1 MTESTDRICIIG
13 AGPGGLSAAAALQ
26 LRDVPFEIIDAGERP
41 GGIWDIDRRETP
53 MYESAHFISSKSLSG
68 LSDFPMPAEFPDYP
82 RHDQILRY
90 VQEFARVHDLE
101 RHIQLRTRVTAARPL
116 SDGSNWQVTLDS
128 GEERRYQGLCVATGA
143 TWHPRLP
150 EIGGRFDGEQRHAF
164 HYRSPELFRGKR
176 VLVVGGGNS
185 GCDIACDA
193 ARVAD
198 RALISVRR
206 GYHFVPKYVF
216 GMPADQFAHQGPR
229 LPGWLE
235 QRVFGLILRILVGNP
250 VRYGLP
256 RPDHRV
262 LESHPIMNTEV
273 LHHLGHGRLE
283 AVPDVRELRPGG
295 VVLEDGREEAV
306 DLILWATGYERVFPF
321 LHGQDLAAVGGV
333 LDPYLNV
340 FHRRHR
346 TLCFMGLFETD
357 GAAYPLFGLQADLI
371 AAYLSGLRNGLPSV
385 ARFDQLRSDHHPDLK
400 GGRRYLKSRRHDY
413 YVKGDA
419 YERVLLDVKT
429 RMNWE

>member
-1 MTESTDRICIIG
+1 MTESKERICIIG
-13 AGPGGLSAAAALQ
+13 AGPGGLSAAAAMKV
-26 LRDVPFEIIDAGERP
+26 RGIPFEILDAGERP

-68 LSDFPMPAEFPDYP
+68 FSGFPMPEEFPDYP
-82 RHDQILRY
+82 RHDQILGY
-90 VQEFARVHDLE
+90 VQEFARAHDLG
-101 RHIQLRTRVTAARPL
+101 RHIEFRTRVDAARPT
-116 SDGSNWQVTLDS
+116 SGSSSWRVTLES
-128 GEERRYQGLCVATGA
+128 GEERRYAGLCVATGA

-150 EIGGRFDGEQRHAF
+150 EIAGRFDGEQLHSF
-164 HYRSPELFRGKR
+164 HYRSPELFRGKK

-235 QRVFGLILRILVGNP
+235 QRVFGLIVRLLVWNP
-250 VRYGLP
+250 ARYGLP
-256 RPDHRV
+256 RPDHRI

-283 AVPDVRELRPGG
+283 AFPDVRGLTPGG
-295 VVLEDGREEAV
+295 VVFADGREEAV
-306 DLILWATGYERVFPF
+306 DLILWATGYERAFPF
-321 LHGQDLAAVGGV
+321 LRDQDLEAVGGV
-333 LDPYLNV
+333 LDPYLSV

-346 TLCFMGLFETD
+346 TLFFMGLFETD
-357 GAAYPLFGLQADLI
+357 GAAYPLFSLQADLI
-371 AAYLSGLRNGLPSV
+371 AAYLSALRGGRPS
-385 ARFDQLRSDHHPDLK
+385 ADRFDRLRSDHHPDLK
-400 GGRRYLKSRRHDY
+400 GGRRYLRSRRHDY
-413 YVKGDA
+413 YVKEDA
-419 YERVLLDVKT
+419 YRRALLEIRR
-429 RMNWE
+429 RMRWE

>member
-1 MTESTDRICIIG
+1 MTDSSDRICIIG

-26 LRDVPFEIIDAGERP
+26 LRDVPFDILDAGDRP
-41 GGIWDIDRRETP
+41 GGIWDIDRTETP

-68 LSDFPMPAEFPDYP
+68 FPGFPMPEEFPDYP
-82 RHDQILRY
+82 RHDQIFAY
-90 VQEFARVHDLE
+90 IQEFGRAHDLE
-101 RHIQLRTRVTAARPL
+101 RHIEFRTRVEAARPL
-116 SDGSNWQVTLDS
+116 SRGSGWKVSLES

-150 EIGGRFDGEQRHAF
+150 EIEGRFEGEQLHAF
-164 HYRSPELFRGKR
+164 HYRSPDMFRGKR

-193 ARVAD
+193 ARVSD

-216 GMPADQFAHQGPR
+216 GMPADEFAHRGPR

-235 QRVFGLILRILVGNP
+235 QRVFGLILRLLVGNP
-250 VRYGLP
+250 ARYGLP

-262 LESHPIMNTEV
+262 LESHPIMNTEL

-283 AVPDVRELRPGG
+283 AVADVRELKVGA
-295 VVLEDGREEAV
+295 VVFEDGREEAV

-321 LHGQDLAAVGGV
+321 LRDQDLEAVDGV
-333 LDPYLNV
+333 LNLYLNV

-346 TLCFMGLFETD
+346 TLSFMGLFETD
-357 GAAYPLFGLQADLI
+357 GAAYPIFGLQADLI
-371 AAYLSGLRNGLPSV
+371 AAYLSDLRGGLPS
-385 ARFDQLRSDHHPDLK
+385 AHRFDRLRSDHQPDLK
-400 GGRRYLKSRRHDY
+400 GGRHYLNSRRHDY

-419 YERVLLDVKT
+419 YRRVLLDVLR
-429 RMNWE
+429 RMSWE